1 MTESNWTCPT
11 IRELP
16 DELRPITRMT
26 YAGPSALSDS
36 EALSIVLGS
45 GRKGENAVRLAE
57 TVLVRFGGLAGIVN
71 ATDEEL
77 CAVDGI
83 GPTKAAQMRAAIEIG
98 RRLVGVRL
106 ADCPQIRS
114 PADVANLLMLEM
126 GLLERE
132 ELRVLVMDTKNNV
145 RKVVTVY
152 QGSLNTAVVRV
163 GEVFTPALRANAAAI
178 IVVHNHPSN
187 DPTPSPEDVRVTEML
202 VEAGKLL
209 DVQVLDHVI
218 LGRNRYVS
226 LKERGLG
233 FK

>member
-26 YAGPSALSDS
+26 YAGPAALSDS
-36 EALSIVLGS
+36 EALSIILGS
-45 GRKGENAVRLAE
+45 GQKGTNAVRLAE
-57 TVLVRFGGLAGIVN
+57 TVLVRFGGLAGIAQ

-77 CAVDGI
+77 CAVSGI
-83 GPTKAAQMRAAIEIG
+83 GPTKAAQMRAALEIG

-152 QGSLNTAVVRV
+152 QGSINTAVVRI
-163 GEVFTPALRANAAAI
+163 GEVFTYALRANAAAI
-178 IVVHNHPSN
+178 IVVHNHPSGA
-187 DPTPSPEDVRVTEML
+187 PRS
-202 VEAGKLL
+202 A
-209 DVQVLDHVI
+209 
-218 LGRNRYVS
+218 
-226 LKERGLG
+226 
-233 FK
+233 

>member
-26 YAGPSALSDS
+26 YAGPAALSDS
-36 EALSIVLGS
+36 EPLSIVLGS
-45 GRKGENAVRLAE
+45 GRKGTNAVRLAE
-57 TVLVRFGGLAGIVN
+57 TVLVRFGGLSGIVN

-77 CAVDGI
+77 CAIAGI
-83 GPTKAAQMRAAIEIG
+83 GPTKAAQIRAALEIG
-98 RRLVGVRL
+98 RRLIGVRL
-106 ADCPQIRS
+106 ADCPQIRGPS
-114 PADVANLLMLEM
+114 DVANLLMLEM

>member
-26 YAGPSALSDS
+26 YAGPAALSDS
-36 EALSIVLGS
+36 EALSIILGS
-45 GRKGENAVRLAE
+45 GQKGTNAVRLAE
-57 TVLVRFGGLAGIVN
+57 TVLVRFGGLAGIAR

-77 CAVDGI
+77 CAVSGI
-83 GPTKAAQMRAAIEIG
+83 GPTKAAQMRAALEIG

-152 QGSLNTAVVRV
+152 QGSINTAVVRI
-163 GEVFTPALRANAAAI
+163 GEVFTYALRANAAAI
-178 IVVHNHPSN
+178 IVVHNHPSGA
-187 DPTPSPEDVRVTEML
+187 PRS
-202 VEAGKLL
+202 A
-209 DVQVLDHVI
+209 
-218 LGRNRYVS
+218 
-226 LKERGLG
+226 
-233 FK
+233 